1 MSIVSIAYAVLRAAA
16 EDAGIS
22 VWDTHEDGP
31 GVTIWRKLNKKY
43 YPSNYLITIGY
54 FRSKKKRLF
63 VLAHELGHCTMMKIN
78 RYDEPYLKN
87 RKTPAG
93 EIKANEMAV
102 KMLETFSDKFPQEFA
117 KFYNWA
123 NRYSKRRKR
132 MKERR

>member
-1 MSIVSIAYAVLRAAA
+1 MNLVSLAYSILRAAA

-43 YPSNYLITIGY
+43 YPSQFLITIGY
-54 FRSKKKRLF
+54 FKSKKKRLF
-63 VLAHELGHCTMMKIN
+63 VLAHELGHCTILKEGHTGI
-78 RYDEPYLKN
+78 YLAN
-87 RKTPAG
+87 RKTPSG

-102 KMLETFSDKFPQEFA
+102 KILSTFNDTFPIEFA

-123 NRYSKRRKR
+123 NRYSSRRKR
-132 MKERR
+132 MKEKR